1 MKVREF
7 VAVRRILAAA
17 VLAVGIMAAPVD
29 ALADPID
36 VTFTVTPE
44 FNDFLLNFSVT
55 NNIGAG
61 QKIWSFGVYI
71 SSGQDIPRFGVP
83 LGWADA
89 GPGVPYNNNWTTDP
103 AGPNTILFGETL
115 SGFIARDNGS
125 VAPPSSAFFTL
136 AAPAQLTIG
145 PDTIDWIALTI
156 DDTGNRGSMTGT
168 ASNVAPVPEPSS
180 LLLLCTGLGM
190 LGIARLR
197 RPGKQT
203 FVSNR

>member
-17 VLAVGIMAAPVD
+17 VLAIGIMATPFD

-44 FNDFLLNFSVT
+44 FSDFLLNFSVT
-55 NNIGAG
+55 NNIGVG
-61 QKIWSFGVYI
+61 VEIWSFGVNI
-71 SSGQDIPRFGVP
+71 SSGSDIPSFGVP

-89 GPGVPYNNNWTTDP
+89 GSGVPYNNNWTTDP
-103 AGPNTILFGETL
+103 VGPNTILFGETL
-115 SGFIARDNGS
+115 SGFIARDSDS
-125 VAPPSSAFFTL
+125 VAP
-136 AAPAQLTIG
+136 G

-156 DDTGNRGSMTGT
+156 DDAGNRGSMTGT
-168 ASNVAPVPEPSS
+168 ASSVTPVPEPSG
-180 LLLLCTGLGM
+180 LMLLCTGLGM